1 MEIFMLQSS
10 LVYRDIIVQCSHDM
24 NDILK
29 LVFEISRTHLCS
41 FKKLFFFFF
50 LVGFKNL

>member
-41 FKKLFFFFF
+41 FKKHFFFFF
-50 LVGFKNL
+50 SGGV